1 MNKLLHTYLNALA
14 TVNQFN
20 NEEEGAEAI
29 EWIAMV
35 AVILILLLLVGN
47 VFQSQG
53 QSVGTLIID
62 AIKVWITKFTSG

>member
-35 AVILILLLLVGN
+35 AVILILLLAV
-47 VFQSQG
+47 SQIFG
-53 QSVGTLIID
+53 SSGGDIGTKIIS
-62 AIKVWITKFTSG
+62 AIGVWIAKFSK

>member
-35 AVILILLLLVGN
+35 AVILILLLVVGQ
-47 VFQSQG
+47 VFQSEGTNVG
-53 QSVGTLIID
+53 QAIIG
-62 AIKVWITKFTSG
+62 AITTWIGKFTKG